1 MGSPHQSLCDRHVM
15 ADGLA
20 ELKAKLRARE
30 GRSGYAA
37 NVAEIRAI
45 VEEAEA
51 EGAVY
56 RKAIN
61 GHFVSKAYYEANR
74 ATTYRQKV
82 G

>member
-1 MGSPHQSLCDRHVM
+1 M

-20 ELKAKLRARE
+20 ELRAKLRARE

-37 NVAEIRAI
+37 NVVELHKLI
-45 VEEAEA
+45 EEATA

-56 RKAIN
+56 RKART

-74 ATTYRQKV
+74 ETTYRQKV
-82 G
+82 GP